1 MIDDVFN
8 EAINN
13 IPASRHKFRKSHLKT
28 KAYCNSISTVE
39 SSNKDEGDINSMS
52 SPSDRMSVFSTHQY
66 INLET
71 YRRNGQAIATP
82 VWFTIYED
90 RISVVTRSETGKVK
104 RLRNNSKVRI
114 VPSGI
119 RGQPKGEWLNGK
131 AVFAR
136 SRRARPSVK
145 TKKQEVWI

>member
-13 IPASRHKFRKSHLKT
+13 ILASRHKFRKSHLKT
-28 KAYCNSISTVE
+28 KTYCNSISTVE

-71 YRRNGQAIATP
+71 YRRNGKAIDTP
-82 VWFTIYED
+82 VWFTIYDD

-119 RGQPKGEWLNGK
+119 RG
-131 AVFAR
+131 
-136 SRRARPSVK
+136 
-145 TKKQEVWI
+145 